1 MIRKEKQV
9 NKWKHGKWTREMKN
23 HKRVST
29 KNGSYKLASMKN
41 SVVEERSNVKPE
53 KAQKISF
60 WYYGVKW

>member
-1 MIRKEKQV
+1 
-9 NKWKHGKWTREMKN
+9 MKN